1 MKIYDQI
8 CDKCN
13 SRGYLIQDCRGE
25 KIGVLCDVCLG
36 VGSLDWIQRIVG
48 VKFSFD
54 ILKKRRRNSWKLNLE
69 GIPVFN
75 SYPRTREEALDEL
88 RKKYLEK
95 QKKAKEL
102 RKTLGEPIDLAK
114 KIME

>member
-1 MKIYDQI
+1 METYEQI

-36 VGSLDWIQRIVG
+36 VGSLDWIQRIIG
-48 VKFSFD
+48 VKLSPN
-54 ILKKRRRNSWKLNLE
+54 ILKKRRRNSWKLNCE

-75 SYPRTREEALDEL
+75 SYPRTKEEALVEL
-88 RKKYLEK
+88 RKKYREKLEK
-95 QKKAKEL
+95 AREL
-102 RKTLGEPIDLAK
+102 RKSLGDPIELTK
-114 KIME
+114 KLME

>member
-1 MKIYDQI
+1 MEIYEQI

-13 SRGYLIQDCRGE
+13 GRGYLIQDYKDE
-25 KIGVLCDVCLG
+25 KIGVLCEICRG
-36 VGSLDWIQRIVG
+36 VGTLDWIQRVMG
-48 VKFSFD
+48 VKWSFD
-54 ILKKRRRNSWKLNLE
+54 VLKRRRRNSWKLNLE

-75 SYPRTREEALDEL
+75 SYPRTKEEALDEL
-88 RKKYLEK
+88 RKKYREK

-102 RKTLGEPIDLAK
+102 RKTLGDPIELAK